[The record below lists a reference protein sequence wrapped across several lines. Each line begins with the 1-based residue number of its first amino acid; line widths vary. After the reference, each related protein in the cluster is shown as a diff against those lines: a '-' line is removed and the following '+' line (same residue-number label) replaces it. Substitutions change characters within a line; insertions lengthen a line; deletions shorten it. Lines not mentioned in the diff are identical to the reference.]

1 MSAIIRSSGALRA
14 FRVAVVAMLSI
25 LGLFTSRPVT
35 AQAASCYVA
44 TGAAA
49 HILCWLDLSS
59 YSGTVGVAQ
68 TIPFSL
74 PDGSTLNL
82 TLTNVGTTAA
92 VISAVPTYVGSA
104 LGHSAYTGILGSP
117 AIYGGGTVP
126 IKISGLTLKSPQGFS
141 APVAR
146 IFGADAETLDTGDGS
161 AATAS
166 LQWSTTGT
174 NLLQAQLMN
183 STAGVATPIC
193 TLTGVGT
200 QNAVCVPSAGG
211 NNAAY
216 ILSSD
221 ITPTQSFT
229 MTYTSAALQGYAY
242 AVNLASLNATKIVTS
257 RFSATDQFNVSVSRG
272 VSALATVTTSGT
284 ATTVST
290 GNVVV
295 MPTDTYT
302 FSESA
307 AGTTNLAQYSATYAC
322 VNAVT
327 SPTVMPS
334 GTGTSFTFTPAVD
347 DQVTCTFTNVGP
359 SPNLTVAPVYP
370 TADVV
375 GGSTNTDTFI
385 LTNSGNLAGTFV
397 VTASA
402 LSINKGPASIISGY
416 VFNSTTY
423 GTIASLNTAIAAAGA
438 TVVGRSISIGVTYIA
453 AAKAGD
459 TNTLTLSADI
469 VSGAATSSVAT
480 GTEVD
485 TSQSGVITVTKTGP
499 VTAFASGIIT
509 YSVLVSFSGTGPV
522 LASSF
527 SDTAPSGITF
537 TTASCVV
544 NGTATCGAVVATP
557 TSVTSTI
564 SSISSG
570 SSVTFTINGV
580 TSVLGSVTNVASV
593 TSTTKGVP
601 NASGSATTN
610 VIIAPV
616 TFGKTVQNLTS
627 GTAVGTANTA
637 LPGDSLQYA
646 LNFSNSSGV
655 TLHGISLSD
664 QLPSRVTFISASCG
678 TLPAGVTCITPSP
691 NALGL
696 IVFSYS
702 GSLAPSVSLSAVVVV
717 KVI

>member
-1 MSAIIRSSGALRA
+1 MSVTIRSSGALRA
-14 FRVAVVAMLSI
+14 LRVAVVAMLSI
-25 LGLFTSRPVT
+25 LGLFTSRPAT

-59 YSGTVGVAQ
+59 YAGTVGTAQ
-68 TIPFSL
+68 TIPFTL

-82 TLTNVGTTAA
+82 TLTNVGTTGA
-92 VISAVPTYVGSA
+92 VTVTVPTYTGSA
-104 LGHSAYTGILGSP
+104 LGNTSYTGILGSP
-117 AIYGGGTVP
+117 SIYGGGTVP
-126 IKISGLTLKSPQGFS
+126 VKISGLTLKSPQGYV
-141 APVAR
+141 APIAR
-146 IFGADAETLDTGDGS
+146 IFGADAETLDTGDGT

-166 LQWSTTGT
+166 LQWATTGT
-174 NLLQAQLMN
+174 NLVQAQLMN
-183 STAGVATPIC
+183 STAGAPTPVC

-200 QNAVCVPSAGG
+200 QNAICVPSAPG

-221 ITPTQSFT
+221 ITPSQSFT
-229 MTYTSAALQGYAY
+229 MTYTSAAKQGYAY
-242 AVNLASLNATKIVTS
+242 AVNLASLNATKSVTS

-272 VSALATVTTSGT
+272 ASALATATTSGT
-284 ATTVST
+284 GTTATT

-307 AGTTNLAQYSATYAC
+307 AGTTNLAQYGATYAC

-327 SPTVMPS
+327 SSTVMPS

-359 SPNLTVAPVYP
+359 SPNLTVVPVIP

-375 GGSTNTDTFI
+375 VGSTNTDTFV
-385 LTNSGNLAGTFV
+385 LTNTGNLAGTFV
-397 VTASA
+397 VTASS
-402 LSINKGPASIISGY
+402 LLYGKGVTPAISGY

-423 GTIASLNTAIAAAGA
+423 GTLASLNTAIAAAGTTA
-438 TVVGRSISIGVTYIA
+438 VGGSISVGITYVA
-453 AAKAGD
+453 SPKSTD
-459 TNTLTLSADI
+459 TNTLTLSSDI
-469 VSGAATSSVAT
+469 VSGAATSSVVT

-499 VTAFASGIIT
+499 ATAFAGRTIT
-509 YSVLVSFSGTGPV
+509 YSVLVSFSGTGVV
-522 LASSF
+522 LAPSF
-527 SDTAPSGITF
+527 SDSAPSGITF
-537 TTASCVV
+537 TTATCVP

-564 SSISSG
+564 TSISAG
-570 SSVTFTINGV
+570 SSVTFTINGL
-580 TSVLGSVTNVASV
+580 TSVLGPVTNLATV
-593 TSTTKGVP
+593 TSATKGVP

-646 LNFSNSSGV
+646 LNFTNSSGV

-664 QLPSRVTFISASCG
+664 QLPSRVTFVSASCG

-702 GSLAPSVSLSAVVVV
+702 GSLAPSVALSAVVVV